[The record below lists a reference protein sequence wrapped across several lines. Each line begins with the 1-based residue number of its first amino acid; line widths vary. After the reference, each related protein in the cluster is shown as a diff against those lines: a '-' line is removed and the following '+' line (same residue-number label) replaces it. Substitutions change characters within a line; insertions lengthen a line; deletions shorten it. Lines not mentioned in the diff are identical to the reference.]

1 MSRIYDAL
9 KKLEAERLR
18 RGGNGRNGGGN
29 GGNGGGN
36 GGNGGGNGK
45 RKGWRRF
52 FAGNGR
58 TNGHAQVA
66 LGVPLDPEAEEA
78 YQRLGTNLLVPA
90 VGEAGPVPRLL
101 GVTASR
107 HGEGTTTTAAVF
119 ASILVRRRGGRV
131 AARRAHART
140 TPSLRRAR
148 PRPARALLDVLVL
161 RRRAVGRA
169 LPLGVSAVKGRT
181 MRIGTLIALAVAIL
195 AAAAFP
201 PTCTPTPRSW
211 LLASTRRWS

>member
-36 GGNGGGNGK
+36 GGGGNGGGNGK

-66 LGVPLDPEAEEA
+66 LRLSLDPEAEEA
-78 YQRLGTNLLVPA
+78 YQRL
-90 VGEAGPVPRLL
+90 
-101 GVTASR
+101 
-107 HGEGTTTTAAVF
+107 
-119 ASILVRRRGGRV
+119 
-131 AARRAHART
+131 
-140 TPSLRRAR
+140 
-148 PRPARALLDVLVL
+148 
-161 RRRAVGRA
+161 
-169 LPLGVSAVKGRT
+169 
-181 MRIGTLIALAVAIL
+181 
-195 AAAAFP
+195 
-201 PTCTPTPRSW
+201 
-211 LLASTRRWS
+211 

>member
-18 RGGNGRNGGGN
+18 RGGNGRNG
-29 GGNGGGN
+29 

-66 LGVPLDPEAEEA
+66 LRLSLDPEAEEA

-90 VGEAGPVPRLL
+90 VGEAGPGPRPPPAHPPPPPAGTPHTRAGVPPAPRPPPS
-101 GVTASR
+101 GAPRASR
-107 HGEGTTTTAAVF
+107 A
-119 ASILVRRRGGRV
+119 
-131 AARRAHART
+131 
-140 TPSLRRAR
+140 
-148 PRPARALLDVLVL
+148 
-161 RRRAVGRA
+161 
-169 LPLGVSAVKGRT
+169 
-181 MRIGTLIALAVAIL
+181 
-195 AAAAFP
+195 
-201 PTCTPTPRSW
+201 
-211 LLASTRRWS
+211 

>member
-52 FAGNGR
+52 FPGNGR
-58 TNGHAQVA
+58 SNGHAQVA
-66 LGVPLDPEAEEA
+66 LRLSLGPEAEEA

-90 VGEAGPVPRLL
+90 AGEAGPVPRVL
-101 GVTASR
+101 GVPASR
-107 HGEGTTTTAAVF
+107 PREGTPTT
-119 ASILVRRRGGRV
+119 
-131 AARRAHART
+131 
-140 TPSLRRAR
+140 
-148 PRPARALLDVLVL
+148 
-161 RRRAVGRA
+161 
-169 LPLGVSAVKGRT
+169 
-181 MRIGTLIALAVAIL
+181 
-195 AAAAFP
+195 
-201 PTCTPTPRSW
+201 
-211 LLASTRRWS
+211 